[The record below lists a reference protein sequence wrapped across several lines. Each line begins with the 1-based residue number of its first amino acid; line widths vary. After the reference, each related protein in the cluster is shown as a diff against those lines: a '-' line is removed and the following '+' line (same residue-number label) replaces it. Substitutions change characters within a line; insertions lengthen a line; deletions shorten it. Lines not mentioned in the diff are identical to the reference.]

1 MEFERVN
8 ELKKLEEREKKRVEE
23 LRKGAAKIREQIEE
37 RREYAS
43 LEQERRDQETKA
55 ILKQIAD
62 TNEHEKREKATKVQ
76 AQKKLMQGVI
86 AANIESTSLKK
97 KEKDLEEE
105 EDRKVLQ
112 YLLDK
117 EKRDEDNDRQLAIKK
132 IEREKELTRLRAQ
145 QEKVSLIIQLS

>member
-76 AQKKLMQGVI
+76 AQKKLMEGVI

-132 IEREKELTRLRAQ
+132 IEREKELTHLRAQ